1 MLIARQ
7 PVFESL
13 PLTIFQPATKSRR
26 RTDLTK
32 ASAARQ
38 HRRISCADGRWTS
51 IYSGA
56 ASSQAQTQF
65 LNATENHTFSRCKC
79 KLCAPHLSEASPQG
93 SEDLD
98 ESSDSES
105 PDEIAIIASAL
116 ADSSQSKID
125 QQQRCGPATAASA
138 AVSSASLREQKREAI
153 RKAVEIQRA
162 EMDRGQKH

>member
-1 MLIARQ
+1 
-7 PVFESL
+7 
-13 PLTIFQPATKSRR
+13 
-26 RTDLTK
+26 
-32 ASAARQ
+32 
-38 HRRISCADGRWTS
+38 
-51 IYSGA
+51 
-56 ASSQAQTQF
+56 
-65 LNATENHTFSRCKC
+65 
-79 KLCAPHLSEASPQG
+79 LSEASPQG

-162 EMDRGQKH
+162 EMDRGQKQ